1 MKTFPHIVLACAFTI
16 MILATCPLPAEAQ
29 ESMIEQE
36 NIASQQL
43 KKLDHAFSPSSTNS
57 EQSLKKDLEDSR
69 IEAAKAMMD
78 ERQAAALDQ
87 KATNNVTTV
96 K

>member
-1 MKTFPHIVLACAFTI
+1 MKTIPLIVLASAFTVI
-16 MILATCPLPAEAQ
+16 ICTTRILHAEPQ
-29 ESMIEQE
+29 EAMSEQE

-43 KKLDHAFSPSSTNS
+43 KKLDHAFSPSSTNA

-69 IEAAKAMMD
+69 IEKAKAMMD
-78 ERQAAALDQ
+78 ERQTAALDQ
-87 KATNNVTTV
+87 KTTNKVTPA